1 MKGLLRDYFT
11 HEQLEII
18 NDIPIGF
25 PINNI
30 ISLRASQNYC
40 MRHLTSRRSDG
51 GLTMQMSC
59 LKDKP
64 NMWAG
69 PRWDTPE
76 VVDRDSVLL
85 CTGDV
90 NHTVSCTRPNKIV
103 TKGVGVQHLGV
114 AGRGAWPKTGELRT
128 FDIMYT
134 RWFLNN
140 SCSCRDTCK
149 DWTTAALI
157 GIPANVWRRPLGR
170 PLGTHQVPI

>member
-1 MKGLLRDYFT
+1 MSRKGYRVTMSRGRNQY
-11 HEQLEII
+11 
-18 NDIPIGF
+18 
-25 PINNI
+25 
-30 ISLRASQNYC
+30 YC
-40 MRHLTSRRSDG
+40 VSHLTSHSDG

-134 RWFLNN
+134 R
-140 SCSCRDTCK
+140 
-149 DWTTAALI
+149 
-157 GIPANVWRRPLGR
+157 
-170 PLGTHQVPI
+170 